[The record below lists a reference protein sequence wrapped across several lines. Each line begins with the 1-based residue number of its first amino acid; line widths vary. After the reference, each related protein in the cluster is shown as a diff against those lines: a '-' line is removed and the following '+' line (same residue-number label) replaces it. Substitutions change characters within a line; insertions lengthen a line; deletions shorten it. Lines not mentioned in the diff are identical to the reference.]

1 MFSYKSHFHPEVHYL
16 ETGIYGRTWW
26 LTLTPSTQAAE
37 ASVNKTRAREM
48 AQVALPE
55 DWGPIPSIHKVANNP
70 LYFQTLRTK
79 PPSLASL
86 GTRYTCGKQA
96 CR

>member
-55 DWGPIPSIHKVANNP
+55 N
-70 LYFQTLRTK
+70 
-79 PPSLASL
+79 
-86 GTRYTCGKQA
+86 
-96 CR
+96 